1 MHFVQSWFCPHCTED
16 FITGV
21 QMGAIVFD
29 DVIVET
35 LENGLINRSAIVNPS
50 DEVLVKLLVVDG

>member
-1 MHFVQSWFCPHCTED
+1 
-16 FITGV
+16 
-21 QMGAIVFD
+21 MGAIVFD